1 MDREIYRGADGSAPL
16 KSVSEFEHLY
26 IHRRP
31 VDMRKSINGLAA
43 IVQTEMKLDLRSSS
57 LFIFSNKPRTHLKML
72 YFDRSG
78 FALWLKRLE
87 ESRFPWPTNEVDDT
101 ISVSLTDLGHL
112 LSGINVFTRFR
123 EVHFEEV
130 V

>member
-1 MDREIYRGADGSAPL
+1 M
-16 KSVSEFEHLY
+16 KSFREFEALY
-26 IHRRP
+26 IHRAP

-43 IVQTEMKLDLRSSS
+43 IVQEEMKLNLRSSS
-57 LFIFSNKPRTHLKML
+57 LFIFCNERRTRMKIL

-87 ESRFPWPTNEVDDT
+87 DSKFPWPKNLEQET
-101 ISVSLTDLGHL
+101 ISISTQDMAL
-112 LSGINVFTRFR
+112 LLEGVNVFSRFE
-123 EVHFEEV
+123 EVHFDHV

>member
-1 MDREIYRGADGSAPL
+1 MKSIREF
-16 KSVSEFEHLY
+16 KELY
-26 IHRRP
+26 IHRGP

-43 IVQTEMKLDLRSSS
+43 IVEAEMKLDLKSSS
-57 LFIFSNKPRTHLKML
+57 LFIFCNERRTRMKIL

-87 ESRFPWPTNEVDDT
+87 ESRFPWPKSADQETIQISTDDMA
-101 ISVSLTDLGHL
+101 L
-112 LSGINVFTRFR
+112 LLEGVNVFSRFE
-123 EVHFEEV
+123 EVHFEHV

>member
-1 MDREIYRGADGSAPL
+1 M
-16 KSVSEFEHLY
+16 KSISEFEHLY
-26 IHRRP
+26 IHRRA

-57 LFIFSNKPRTHLKML
+57 LFIFSNQRRTHLKML

-87 ESRFPWPTNEVDDT
+87 ESRFPWPINEDDET
-101 ISVSLTDLGHL
+101 VSVSLTDLDHL

-123 EVHFEEV
+123 DIHFEHIV
-130 V
+130 

>member
-1 MDREIYRGADGSAPL
+1 M
-16 KSVSEFEHLY
+16 KSISEFEHLY

-87 ESRFPWPTNEVDDT
+87 ESRFPWPIDEDEDT
-101 ISVSLTDLGHL
+101 VSISLTDLGHL

-123 EVHFEEV
+123 DIHFEHV

>member
-1 MDREIYRGADGSAPL
+1 MDGEVHRGVDGCAPV
-16 KSVSEFEHLY
+16 KSISEFEHLY
-26 IHRRP
+26 IHRLP

-57 LFIFSNKPRTHLKML
+57 LFIFSNQRRTHLKML

-87 ESRFPWPTNEVDDT
+87 ESRFPWPMDAEVKT
-101 ISVSLTDLGHL
+101 IQVSRADLNCL
-112 LSGINVFTRFR
+112 LDGVNVFTRFR
-123 EVHFEEV
+123 DVHFEEV